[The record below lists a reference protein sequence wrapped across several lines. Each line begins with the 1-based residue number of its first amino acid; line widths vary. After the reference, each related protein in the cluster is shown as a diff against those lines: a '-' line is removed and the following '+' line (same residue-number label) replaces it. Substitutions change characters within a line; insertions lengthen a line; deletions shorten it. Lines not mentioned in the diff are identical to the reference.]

1 MDLQGSKLTNLSP
14 SDIHCDI
21 ESENNDGNRESE
33 LAEATRTSYIE
44 GRWVSEEEDVRMVYS
59 INGAYL
65 PGNGDYSSY
74 HEWGMCDTAVKC
86 RVCARGSVVVALAPI
101 SRARFQRKT
110 LQKTPVRKISERKLK
125 LSYKSVKGKKMEK
138 GTLKTHRT
146 QRLFKYGF
154 PLISF
159 SVLSLTKI
167 VVRF

>member
-86 RVCARGSVVVALAPI
+86 RACARGSVVVAFAPI

-110 LQKTPVRKISERKLK
+110 
-125 LSYKSVKGKKMEK
+125 
-138 GTLKTHRT
+138 
-146 QRLFKYGF
+146 
-154 PLISF
+154 
-159 SVLSLTKI
+159 
-167 VVRF
+167 

>member
-1 MDLQGSKLTNLSP
+1 MDLQCSKLTNLSP

-110 LQKTPVRKISERKLK
+110 
-125 LSYKSVKGKKMEK
+125 
-138 GTLKTHRT
+138 
-146 QRLFKYGF
+146 
-154 PLISF
+154 
-159 SVLSLTKI
+159 
-167 VVRF
+167 